1 MQVPNGSIPLMKSKY
16 IESKT
21 VMIDPF
27 STIKEI
33 IYFYFPKNGNYQHY
47 PSNISENGI
56 VVSKASIKQFDVG
69 KKLIVKKVQT
79 F

>member
-1 MQVPNGSIPLMKSKY
+1 MQIPNGSLPLMKSKY

-21 VMIDPF
+21 VMINPF
-27 STIKEI
+27 STIKETVQ
-33 IYFYFPKNGNYQHY
+33 FYFPKDGKFQHY

-56 VVSKASIKQFDVG
+56 VVSKASIKEFDVG